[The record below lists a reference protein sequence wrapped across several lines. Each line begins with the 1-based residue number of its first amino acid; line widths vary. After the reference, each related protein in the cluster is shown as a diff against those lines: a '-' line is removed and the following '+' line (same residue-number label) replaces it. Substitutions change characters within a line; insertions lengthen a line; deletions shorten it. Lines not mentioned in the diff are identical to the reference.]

1 MMESESLFIVD
12 DSPDDRLER
21 ARQQGVSNGPVFL
34 NKFEGA
40 QMEHERRM
48 RMTEAPTQGKR
59 DRKAQK
65 QRDYRNR
72 KRRND
77 SDESRQAEL
86 DAECQRKAK
95 SRRLAKEKL
104 NIKHMEEREALIEKV
119 NHRYPFIFLYWSLSA
134 SMN

>member
-34 NKFEGA
+34 KKFEGA
-40 QMEHERRM
+40 QMERERRM
-48 RMTEAPTQGKR
+48 RMTDAPTQGKR

-77 SDESRQAEL
+77 SVESRQAEL

-119 NHRYPFIFLYWSLSA
+119 NHRYPFIFLY
-134 SMN
+134 